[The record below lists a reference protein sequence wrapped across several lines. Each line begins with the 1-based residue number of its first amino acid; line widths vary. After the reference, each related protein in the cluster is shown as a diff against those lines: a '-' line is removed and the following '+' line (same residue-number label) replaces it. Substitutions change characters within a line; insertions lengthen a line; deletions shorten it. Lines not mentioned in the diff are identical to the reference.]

1 MQLLIT
7 TGLAVSDL
15 LLGLFTRRKSSGHT
29 SELMP
34 YLVSHPKL

>member
-7 TGLAVSDL
+7 IGLAVSDF
-15 LLGLFTRRKSSGHT
+15 LLGLFTRGKSSGHT

-34 YLVSHPKL
+34 YLASHP